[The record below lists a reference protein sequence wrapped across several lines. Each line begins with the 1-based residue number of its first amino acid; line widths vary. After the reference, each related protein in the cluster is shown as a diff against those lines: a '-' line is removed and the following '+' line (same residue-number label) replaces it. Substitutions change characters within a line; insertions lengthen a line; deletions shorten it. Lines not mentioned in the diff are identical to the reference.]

1 MGIGCWRV
9 TVSALTHYPVW
20 LLLLVAALSLPCG
33 IGGWVGVY
41 FWRLFS
47 MMVYDLI
54 LCGGGMAGSAVLQ
67 GPLSFF
73 VPLLWLHTSRVLYS
87 PCLCDLLVSKAS
99 LVEEVKFLK

>member
-1 MGIGCWRV
+1 
-9 TVSALTHYPVW
+9 VW
-20 LLLLVAALSLPCG
+20 LLLVAALSLPSG

-67 GPLSFF
+67 G
-73 VPLLWLHTSRVLYS
+73 LLPVFSSPKVFKFSITSKSHRNIKYI
-87 PCLCDLLVSKAS
+87 K
-99 LVEEVKFLK
+99 

>member
-20 LLLLVAALSLPCG
+20 LLLLVAALSLPSG

-47 MMVYDLI
+47 MMVDDLI

-67 GPLSFF
+67 GPLSFLF
-73 VPLLWLHTSRVLYS
+73 LSFGHIHQEFCT
-87 PCLCDLLVSKAS
+87 LLVYVIC
-99 LVEEVKFLK
+99 LYLRPR